1 MDHVIQLNIQV
12 LPQEIQTLL
21 LEDTMQQLVEATQT
35 HLHQLEY
42 IIHLILEEMQITIT
56 VMLGILEIV
65 IHKTVQFQILL
76 LLCQET
82 TVGHGEETPFQETV
96 YPGTH
101 KTLCVLALDGV
112 PVIEQEIDFVEP
124 QVLHLTTHE
133 AETIK
138 NLIQATSMHLLET
151 HHITFLLE
159 IIQLHQLVYGVLV
172 LEAFVLEATTVQHIP
187 VLLGAV
193 SPLTI
198 LVATVKPVFHHI
210 SES

>member
-1 MDHVIQLNIQV
+1 M
-12 LPQEIQTLL
+12 P
-21 LEDTMQQLVEATQT
+21 
-35 HLHQLEY
+35 
-42 IIHLILEEMQITIT
+42 LILEEMQTTIT
-56 VMLGILEIV
+56 VTLGIQETV
-65 IHKTVQFQILL
+65 IHKTVQFLILPLL
-76 LLCQET
+76 LVVE
-82 TVGHGEETPFQETV
+82 TVGHGEILHQEETV
-96 YPGTH
+96 LRGIPE
-101 KTLCVLALDGV
+101 TLHALALDGM